1 MKYIKHWKEGDI
13 LAQRRMFSI
22 SIINSARFLKMPI
35 SSRLLYFDLG
45 MRADDDGIVEA
56 FSVIRTTGAT
66 EDDLRVLVSKGF
78 LQVLDSNR
86 LTIYISD
93 WRENNKHKKKAIL
106 RNE

>member
-1 MKYIKHWKEGDI
+1 M
-13 LAQRRMFSI
+13 AQRRMFSI